1 MTDEEYMSIAIEE
14 AKRGAGWVAPNPMVG
29 AVIVKDGQ
37 IIGKGYHT
45 RYGDLHAEREAIA
58 ASCGDLHGSTIYVT
72 LEPCCHYGKQPP
84 CIDAITDAGISRVVF
99 GSSDP
104 NPLVN
109 GKGVS
114 ILREKGI
121 TVVSG
126 VLKNECDKINK
137 AFFRHIQ
144 TGLPYVTL
152 KYAMTMDGKIASH
165 TGLSKWITGET
176 ARRHVHQ
183 ERSASQ
189 AIMVGIGTVLSDDP
203 LLTSRIEGGRNP
215 IRIICDTNL
224 RTPLDSNIVKTAKDV
239 RTIIA
244 CSVSDESRY
253 VSYTEKGCE
262 VIFVE
267 AEDGHIDLKKL
278 MSVLGTRQ
286 INSILLEGGSQLNW
300 AAVKAGIV
308 NRVQAYIAPKILG
321 GSDAKTPVGGIG
333 MDDPENCL
341 KLVNPEITR
350 LGDDILI
357 ESEVE

>member
-45 RYGDLHAEREAIA
+45 QYGNLHAEREAIA
-58 ASCGDLHGSTIYVT
+58 ASSGDLHGATIYIT

-253 VSYTEKGCE
+253 VSYVEKGCE

-278 MSVLGTRQ
+278 MSVLGAKQ

>member
-45 RYGDLHAEREAIA
+45 RYGSLHAEREAIA
-58 ASCGDLHGSTIYVT
+58 ASSGDLHGATIYIT

-109 GKGVS
+109 GKGVL

-121 TVVSG
+121 NVVSG

-152 KYAMTMDGKIASH
+152 KYAMTMDGKIASY

-183 ERSASQ
+183 ERSANQ

-224 RTPLDSNIVKTAKDV
+224 RTPLDSNIVKTANDV
-239 RTIIA
+239 RSIIA

-262 VIFVE
+262 VIYVE
-267 AEDGHIDLKKL
+267 AEDGHIDMKKL
-278 MSVLGTRQ
+278 MSVLGAKQ

-321 GSDAKTPVGGIG
+321 GSEAKTPVGGIG

-341 KLVNPEITR
+341 KLVNSAITR